1 MRKCCFCGIECTHPI
16 EEFFECR
23 LSRLICKACYIK
35 YSEKNEGVINKVDY
49 NKKRVE
55 AYEYFVDR
63 FREHVGSYWAAPHI
77 YNYSEFFEK
86 LIDCVGILERK
97 LTRIDMW
104 EKIDMPRVC
113 PGCKRF
119 FANTPGYDIK
129 RKICIDCRKKEGVM
143 FGKVSKKEFEEFKKE
158 INEARKIQNGDIRNL
173 TSNLSDV
180 YFDLDKQIKGVDHK
194 LTCLAKSLEG
204 LGSSF
209 GELVKR
215 VNELEEYVEGEDEED
230 EEADEETVGGLDM
243 ASNMPGCSKTF
254 TLRRCAICNKLIVR
268 VVAVPD
274 ALWVKE
280 NLCCDKCIEKAMG
293 K

>member
-1 MRKCCFCGIECTHPI
+1 MCNDCSLE
-16 EEFFECR
+16 
-23 LSRLICKACYIK
+23 YW
-35 YSEKNEGVINKVDY
+35 EKKMTKHVAENKNNKVDY

-55 AYEYFVDR
+55 AYEYFVER
-63 FREHVGSYWAAPHI
+63 FREHAGSYWAAPHI

-129 RKICIDCRKKEGVM
+129 CKICIDCSKKEGVM

-158 INEARKIQNGDIRNL
+158 FNETVENGGKLRKIQNEDIRNL

-215 VNELEEYVEGEDEED
+215 ADELEEYV
-230 EEADEETVGGLDM
+230 
-243 ASNMPGCSKTF
+243 
-254 TLRRCAICNKLIVR
+254 R
-268 VVAVPD
+268 V
-274 ALWVKE
+274 KM
-280 NLCCDKCIEKAMG
+280 KKRMR
-293 K
+293 KR